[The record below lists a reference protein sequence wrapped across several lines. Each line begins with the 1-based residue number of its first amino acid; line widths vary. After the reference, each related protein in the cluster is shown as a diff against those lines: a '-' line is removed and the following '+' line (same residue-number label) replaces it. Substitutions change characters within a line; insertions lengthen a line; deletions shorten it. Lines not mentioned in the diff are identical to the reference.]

1 MKLHMKIIL
10 IHNTYKLTI
19 IYIRIQPGFGNL
31 IIMIYNQL
39 LINEIYD
46 ILELFIKN
54 YYLIL
59 LTI

>member
-1 MKLHMKIIL
+1 MKIIL